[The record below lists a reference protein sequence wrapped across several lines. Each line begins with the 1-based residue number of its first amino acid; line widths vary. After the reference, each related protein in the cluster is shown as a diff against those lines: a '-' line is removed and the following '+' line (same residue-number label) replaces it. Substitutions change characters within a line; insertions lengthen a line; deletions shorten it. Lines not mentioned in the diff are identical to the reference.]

1 MTKTIKGK
9 TSDGKTCYRTY
20 KETRDGLVFVEE
32 KLALTEKVKGSFLG
46 RLFGKEK

>member
-20 KETRDGLVFVEE
+20 KETRDGLVFVSES
-32 KLALTEKVKGSFLG
+32 LSTPEKVKKTLKRWF
-46 RLFGKEK
+46 K